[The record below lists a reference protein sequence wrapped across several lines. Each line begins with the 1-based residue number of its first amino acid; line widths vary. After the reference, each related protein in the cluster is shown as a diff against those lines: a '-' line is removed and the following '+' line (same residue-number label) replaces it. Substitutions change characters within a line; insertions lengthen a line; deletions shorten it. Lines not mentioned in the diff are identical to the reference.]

1 MQPEDQTGE
10 QRKPPL
16 AERAA
21 ALMKKVPLPAL
32 LCVLVFAVFFP
43 ALGHD
48 FVNWDDT
55 QYVLSNPALRGSW
68 LNALGFSPGYY
79 HPLTTLTYKL
89 DLVLSGL
96 NPAAFHFTSLVLHLA
111 NCVSAFYLLTA
122 LGARRNA
129 AFLGALFFGVHPV
142 HVEPVAW
149 ISGRKELLW
158 GLFSSWTLIAYLKYA
173 DTRLKRHFFYSLA
186 FFVLAVLSKP
196 FALGLPLLIL
206 LADYYRG
213 RPFTFR
219 LLLEK
224 APYLAL
230 ALPLLTL
237 STSPSGFLLRTEGM
251 TFSFSHLV
259 LSLSQNT
266 LFYAKKLLLPS
277 NLSALYPPLELSRNT
292 AAHTALLLLAVLAA
306 FLLAKAARRP
316 SPEAA
321 LPSSWPSPGPGAARK
336 TLFGLGFFLVTI
348 LPALVISPPADRYC
362 YMPAL
367 GPFFLYAELVFWL
380 HGFLLERAAGRSPL
394 PGRLLLI
401 AVAAHFMV
409 LGLASARRLPA
420 WKNSLALW
428 EDVLEKNPLEHMGYY
443 GRSNVRVSAG
453 DHEGAL
459 RDLTR
464 CVELAPR
471 NWKAFNNRGRLFTEL
486 KEFDKALADY
496 TAAIAVNPGEP
507 ALFLSR
513 GNTYLLK
520 GDKARAE
527 GDYDRALAIAPGF
540 APALENK
547 RRAAA
552 R

>member
-1 MQPEDQTGE
+1 ME
-10 QRKPPL
+10 KI
-16 AERAA
+16 
-21 ALMKKVPLPAL
+21 PLPAL

-43 ALGHD
+43 ALGCD

-55 QYVLSNPALRGSW
+55 QYVLSNQALRGSW

-96 NPAAFHFTSLVLHLA
+96 NPAMFHFTSLVLYLA
-111 NCVSAFYLLTA
+111 NCVSAFYLLAA

-129 AFLGALFFGVHPV
+129 AFLGALLFGVHPV
-142 HVEPVAW
+142 HVEPAVW

-173 DTRLKRHFFYSLA
+173 DTRLKRNFFYSLV
-186 FFVLAVLSKP
+186 FFVPAVLSKP
-196 FALGLPLLIL
+196 FALVLPLLIL
-206 LADYYRG
+206 LADYYKG

-224 APYLAL
+224 VPYIAI

-237 STSPSGFLLRTEGM
+237 STSPAGFLLKTDKM
-251 TFSFSHLV
+251 TVSFSNLIT
-259 LSLSQNT
+259 SLSQNT

-292 AAHTALLLLAVLAA
+292 IAHTALLLLAVLAA
-306 FLLAKAARRP
+306 FLLARAARRP
-316 SPEAA
+316 PETA
-321 LPSSWPSPGPGAARK
+321 LPAAGPSAGPGAARK
-336 TLFGLGFFLVTI
+336 VLFGLGFFLVTI

-362 YMPAL
+362 YLPAL
-367 GPFFLYAELVFWL
+367 GLFFLYAEAVSWL
-380 HGFLLERAAGRSPL
+380 HGVLRDGAAGRSRL
-394 PGRLLLI
+394 PARLLLI
-401 AVAAHFMV
+401 AVTAHLLV
-409 LGLASARRLPA
+409 LGVASARRIPV

-428 EDVLEKNPLEHMGYY
+428 EDVLEKNPLENMGYY
-443 GRSNVRVSAG
+443 GRSNVRASAG
-453 DHEGAL
+453 DYDGAL
-459 RDLTR
+459 LDLTR

-471 NWKAFNNRGRLFTEL
+471 NWKAFNNRGRLFTEM
-486 KEFDKALADY
+486 KEFDKAIADHS
-496 TAAIAVNPGEP
+496 AAIAVNPREP
-507 ALFLSR
+507 ALFLNR

-520 GDKARAE
+520 GDKARAAE
-527 GDYDRALAIAPGF
+527 DYDRALALAPGF

-547 RRAAA
+547 RRALG